1 MGLASCLWNNVYLDA
16 RSSLFLWYLAGLI
29 YGGGL
34 GSLSRNVIAGVVIGC
49 GIAILIQTYIL
60 MDAIKDT

>member
-1 MGLASCLWNNVYLDA
+1 M
-16 RSSLFLWYLAGLI
+16 FLWYLAGLI

-49 GIAILIQTYIL
+49 GIAILIQRYIL